1 MNPKRIDITNVDY
14 PTKFGIK
21 LLVVSDT
28 HGSDI
33 APIIEI
39 LSNTKPDGILVPG
52 DFMNGRILQDN
63 PDHSKQIA
71 QAITD
76 LNALAEAAE
85 TYVSIGNHEK
95 HLTVEE
101 RNSLKCTKAHILDND
116 SILAFDSILIGG
128 LSSATVYTNK
138 RKQIIPPDLDFL
150 REYENKSGFKLLL
163 CHHPEYYPKYVKD
176 TSIDLIISG
185 HAHGGQIRIGKTGLF
200 APDQGIFP
208 KYTSGLY
215 DNRLLVSR
223 GVSGTEITPRI
234 NNRPEVMVLTL

>member
-1 MNPKRIDITNVDY
+1 MEGYYRI
-14 PTKFGIK
+14 
-21 LLVVSDT
+21 
-28 HGSDI
+28 
-33 APIIEI
+33 
-39 LSNTKPDGILVPG
+39 
-52 DFMNGRILQDN
+52 N

-71 QAITD
+71 QAIAD
-76 LNALAEAAE
+76 LNALAEVAE

-95 HLTVEE
+95 HLFVEE

-116 SILAFDSILIGG
+116 SILALDSILIGG

-138 RKQIIPPDLDFL
+138 RKQILPPDLDFL

-163 CHHPEYYPKYVKD
+163 CHHPEFYPKYIKD
-176 TSIDLIISG
+176 TNIDLIVSG
-185 HAHGGQIRIGKTGLF
+185 HAHGGQIRIGKTRLF

-215 DNRLLVSR
+215 DNRLLASRSVSR
-223 GVSGTEITPRI
+223 TEITPRI